1 MAVRGSVY
9 IHLVKQDK
17 NMGLNIKRGMAA
29 SLVALAML
37 AAGPAYSW
45 YVPADEYHAPANGWS
60 FGVHAGRSIDNSVHT
75 GEAFL
80 PWSWEFEDYYLTSA
94 GLRKEVARLW
104 RHSRLL
110 AEADLAWVGG
120 DEEYA
125 EAALTPMITWDTF
138 PWDHTVDTTLAVGA
152 GLSYSSK
159 TTDIDT
165 IDQRWMAS
173 MIFELEMQP
182 ASWASWSVYTRI
194 HHRSNAF
201 GLFGDES
208 SQTGSNFPSLGLRYH
223 F

>member
-1 MAVRGSVY
+1 M
-9 IHLVKQDK
+9 KQ
-17 NMGLNIKRGMAA
+17 GTSAW
-29 SLVALAML
+29 LVALAL
-37 AAGPAYSW
+37 LASTPAAAGNVAGNVTGDIGDRASGARPW
-45 YVPADEYHAPANGWS
+45 DEGWS

-80 PWSWEFEDYYLTSA
+80 PWDWDFEDYYLTSA

-104 RHSRLL
+104 RHSRVL
-110 AEADLAWVGG
+110 AEMDLAWVGG

-138 PWDHTVDTTLAVGA
+138 PWDRTVDTTLAVGA

-159 TTDIDT
+159 TTEIDT

-182 ASWASWSVYTRI
+182 AGWASWSVYTRI

-208 SQTGSNFPSLGLRYH
+208 SQTGSNFPSLGVRYY